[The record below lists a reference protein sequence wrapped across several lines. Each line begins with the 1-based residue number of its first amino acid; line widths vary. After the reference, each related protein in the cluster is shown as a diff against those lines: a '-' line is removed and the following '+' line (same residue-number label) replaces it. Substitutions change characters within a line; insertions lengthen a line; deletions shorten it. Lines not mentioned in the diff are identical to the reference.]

1 MAARR
6 LICPMRLLDRYLF
19 RELLAPLAFCLGGL
33 VILGNCFSLFGELS
47 ELQDRK
53 LHLLDVL
60 EYCAAITPE
69 FLVMVLPITLLLALL
84 YTLTN
89 LSRANELTAM
99 RAAGISLGRICL
111 PYFAVGCALSVAAF
125 LLNEFLVPQST
136 DWKNHILSRYVQKPG
151 DMESKTEFRN
161 FGFTNA
167 RGHRAWFIGEYRVAT
182 AEMFK
187 PLVKWI
193 AADGSIQL
201 LKAESATFT
210 NGAWTFFNVQEFSQ
224 ADAQAP
230 LVPSLATNV
239 LAMPDF
245 DETPNQIRSEI
256 KISSYQSLKKNRS
269 SDIPLADIFAYLNLH
284 PNLPPAD
291 SGWLFTKFHGRIA
304 APWTCLVVV
313 LIAIPFGAATGR
325 RNLFVGVASSI
336 FICFGYFVI
345 QQFGL
350 ALGSGGYLPAWLAA
364 WLPNL
369 IFGALGLTLLLRVR

>member
-19 RELLAPLAFCLGGL
+19 RELLAPLAYCLGGL
-33 VILGNCFSLFGELS
+33 VLLGNCFSLFGELS

-60 EYCAAITPE
+60 GYCAAITPE
-69 FLVMVLPITLLLALL
+69 FLAMILPITLLLALL

-111 PYFAVGCALSVAAF
+111 PYLAVGCALSVAVF
-125 LLNEFLVPQST
+125 FLNEFLVPRST

-151 DMESKTEFRN
+151 DVESKTEFRN

-167 RGHRAWFIGEYRVAT
+167 RGHRAWFIGEYHLAT
-182 AEMFK
+182 AEMFR
-187 PLVKWI
+187 PQVDWY
-193 AADGSIQL
+193 ASNGSIQL
-201 LKAESATFT
+201 LRADRAAFT
-210 NGAWTFFNVQEFSQ
+210 NEAWTFFNVAEFSQ
-224 ADAQAP
+224 ADASAP
-230 LVPSLATNV
+230 LAPSLTTNV
-239 LAMPDF
+239 LVMPDF

-256 KISSYQSLKKNRS
+256 KISSYQSLKRDRS
-269 SDIPLADIFAYLNLH
+269 SDIPLTDIFAYLRLH

-313 LIAIPFGAATGR
+313 LIAIPFGAAPGR

-345 QQFGL
+345 QQIGL

-369 IFGALGLTLLLRVR
+369 IFGALGLTLMLRVR